1 MTNIAPSLRKWAT
14 PLTTASFIV
23 VAITGVLM
31 FFHLDFGL
39 IKPAH
44 EWLSWLLVVGGIA
57 HVIINWKPLVNY
69 LAKPAGKLII
79 VSVLVLGALSFLPIG
94 GGEGG
99 GKGQMMKAVGALEKS
114 PLTVV
119 AQVAQTT
126 PDTLVDK
133 LKAKGLEVRD
143 SDQTVQEIATENQKE
158 PMEIIASL
166 F

>member
-1 MTNIAPSLRKWAT
+1 MTSNTSTLRKWAT
-14 PLTTASFIV
+14 PLTIGSFV
-23 VAITGVLM
+23 VVGITGVLM

-69 LAKPAGKLII
+69 LSKPAGKLII

-94 GGEGG
+94 GNEG

-114 PLTVV
+114 PLTLV
-119 AQVAQTT
+119 AQVAKTT
-126 PDTLVDK
+126 PDVLVEK
-133 LKAKGLEVRD
+133 LKAKGLVVRD
-143 SDQTVQEIATENQKE
+143 NDQTIQQIATDNQKKTA
-158 PMEIIASL
+158 EIISVL